1 MIGTREEMMV
11 SGQTLSLANLPE
23 PALGLLL
30 EGYEAARDLACD
42 LWEFAVET
50 AALLAEGLTNSQLRW
65 LLSLQYVQHAVEQD
79 KLDSPHRVFAPL
91 DNRGLPVRSYF
102 ILTSEGAG
110 LVRARLGL
118 RADGQE
124 GTGVAVLPCWDQ
136 EHHQLRLGSVLVKEF
151 TQPAE
156 IQELVF
162 RAFEEEGW
170 TRRID
175 DPLPPAMN
183 QVPKTRLH
191 NTIRNLNRGMK
202 NWLIRFGGGGDGESI
217 CWRLERPAQG
227 A

>member
-1 MIGTREEMMV
+1 MIGTREKMMV

-42 LWEFAVET
+42 LWEFAVEI

-65 LLSLQYVQHAVEQD
+65 LLNVQYLQHAVE
-79 KLDSPHRVFAPL
+79 KEKPDSAHRVFAPL
-91 DNRGLPVRSYF
+91 ANGSLPARSCF
-102 ILTSEGAG
+102 ILTPEGAG

-124 GTGVAVLPCWDQ
+124 ETVAAALPCWDQ

-162 RAFEEEGW
+162 RAFQEECW
-170 TRRID
+170 KRRID
-175 DPLPPAMN
+175 DPLPPAPN
-183 QVPKTRLH
+183 QDPKRRL
-191 NTIRNLNRGMK
+191 NRTVRNLNRGMK
-202 NWLIRFGGGGDGESI
+202 NRLIEFGGGGDGESI
-217 CWRLERPAQG
+217 CWRVVGPA
-227 A
+227 